1 MWRADKSVSQML
13 GEAKD
18 IQETVE
24 LLEKNIPTDKKL
36 WSRAKAL
43 ARKKFDVYPS
53 AYANS
58 WASKWYKKKGGKWKV
73 LKESTEP
80 YIENLA
86 VDNSEEDTK
95 NLNDMAFEPEKQED
109 DLPVLKVIKGRNRF
123 NPQTM
128 RGSSL
133 RLEYFRGILNK
144 SKELN
149 EEI

>member
-1 MWRADKSVSQML
+1 
-13 GEAKD
+13 
-18 IQETVE
+18 
-24 LLEKNIPTDKKL
+24 
-36 WSRAKAL
+36 
-43 ARKKFDVYPS
+43 
-53 AYANS
+53 
-58 WASKWYKKKGGKWKV
+58 
-73 LKESTEP
+73 
-80 YIENLA
+80 
-86 VDNSEEDTK
+86 
-95 NLNDMAFEPEKQED
+95 MAFEPEKQED

>member
-1 MWRADKSVSQML
+1 MWRGDKSVSQML

-18 IQETVE
+18 IQEMVE

-53 AYANS
+53 VYANA

-86 VDNSEEDTK
+86 VDNSEEDTA
-95 NLNDMAFEPEKQED
+95 NLNDMAFKPQEQET

-123 NPQTM
+123 NPKTM
-128 RGSSL
+128 KGSSL